1 MRIFRGIENLAS
13 LGCDTGCWGKDWHA
27 LMGPSI
33 EICHQGGRV
42 KQLEPIHYLYM
53 FVVGGRN
60 GAGSY
65 GTRQYRESILSERD
79 DAFYF
84 RYDIINIY

>member
-1 MRIFRGIENLAS
+1 
-13 LGCDTGCWGKDWHA
+13 
-27 LMGPSI
+27 
-33 EICHQGGRV
+33 
-42 KQLEPIHYLYM
+42 M

-84 RYDIINIY
+84 RYDIINIYLDQVFVTDVE